1 MTLIKRAS
9 ESLRR
14 HRRHRRLVGSLVRV
28 LVTGTGITLVA
39 LQINLGELWQGLL
52 QADWRI
58 IGLAM
63 LIFQAGIFI
72 RAWRWW
78 ALLAALGPP
87 PRLMRLVGL
96 YYSGAF
102 FNTFLPTG
110 FGGDVV
116 RAVEIGQDTDTN
128 TAIATVGLDRLSGLA
143 VLFVIALGALPFS
156 LRILPGQLLLLI
168 AAVSVAGL
176 VGWALLLNTNVV
188 VAVLGWID
196 SLVGVVDLSRLVT
209 IAETIRSLSRKAV
222 RRAVLASFAFDLLL
236 IGTQYVLS
244 LAFDLGVPLLV
255 FALFT
260 PLSSLLLLLPSI
272 QGLGVREPAL
282 TLLLGAVG
290 VPAEQAVAF
299 AVGVYSLT
307 LSTGLVGAVY
317 YAIYS
322 LVSVARRRAE
332 IAPGA
337 AVEDAGGQP
346 GYNGRHDS

>member
-1 MTLIKRAS
+1 MTLIERAS
-9 ESLRR
+9 ELF
-14 HRRHRRLVGSLVRV
+14 RRHRRLVGNLVRV
-28 LVTGTGITLVA
+28 LVTVTGITIVA

-52 QADWRI
+52 LADWRI
-58 IGLAM
+58 VAIAM

-72 RAWRWW
+72 RALRWW

-87 PRLMRLVGL
+87 PSLMRLVGL

-116 RAVEIGQDTDTN
+116 RAVEIGQDTDAN
-128 TAIATVGLDRLSGLA
+128 VAIATVGLDRLSGLA
-143 VLFVIALGALPFS
+143 VLFIIALGALPFS
-156 LRILPGQLLLLI
+156 LNILPSQLILLI
-168 AAVSVAGL
+168 IAVCVAGL
-176 VGWALLLNTNVV
+176 VGWVLLLHTRVV
-188 VAVLGWID
+188 VSVLGWAD
-196 SLVGVVDLSRLVT
+196 SRLKIVDLSRLVA
-209 IAETIRSLSRKAV
+209 IAETIRTLSRQAV

-236 IGTQYVLS
+236 IGTQYILS
-244 LAFDLGVPLLV
+244 LAFDLGVPILV

-282 TLLLGAVG
+282 TLLLGSVG
-290 VPAEQAVAF
+290 VPPEQAVAF

-322 LVSVARRRAE
+322 LASVARRRA
-332 IAPGA
+332 GA
-337 AVEDAGGQP
+337 VPEAEVEDAG
-346 GYNGRHDS
+346 R

>member
-1 MTLIKRAS
+1 MTLIERAS
-9 ESLRR
+9 EWL
-14 HRRHRRLVGSLVRV
+14 RRHRRLVGNLVRL

-52 QADWRI
+52 LADWRI
-58 IGLAM
+58 VAAAM

-72 RAWRWW
+72 RALRWW

-87 PRLMRLVGL
+87 PGLMRLVGL

-116 RAVEIGQDTDTN
+116 RAVEIGQDTDAN
-128 TAIATVGLDRLSGLA
+128 VAIATVALDRLSGLA
-143 VLFVIALGALPFS
+143 VLFIIALGALPFS
-156 LRILPGQLLLLI
+156 LSILPGHLTLLI
-168 AAVSVAGL
+168 IAVCVAGL
-176 VGWALLLNTNVV
+176 AGWVLLLHTRVV
-188 VAVLGWID
+188 VGILGWVD
-196 SLVGVVDLSRLVT
+196 SLLKVVDLSRLVA
-209 IAETIRSLSRKAV
+209 IAETIRTLSRKAV

-244 LAFDLGVPLLV
+244 LAFDLGVPVLV

-282 TLLLGAVG
+282 TLLLGSVG
-290 VPAEQAVAF
+290 VPPEQAVAF

-322 LVSVARRRAE
+322 LASVAQRRAG
-332 IAPGA
+332 ATPGA
-337 AVEDAGGQP
+337 EVEDAG
-346 GYNGRHDS
+346 R

>member
-1 MTLIKRAS
+1 MTLIERAS
-9 ESLRR
+9 ELL
-14 HRRHRRLVGSLVRV
+14 RRHRRLVGNLVRV
-28 LVTGTGITLVA
+28 LVTVTGITIVA

-52 QADWRI
+52 LADWRI
-58 IGLAM
+58 VAAAM

-72 RAWRWW
+72 RAWRWR

-87 PRLMRLVGL
+87 PGLMRLVGL

-116 RAVEIGQDTDTN
+116 RAVEIGQDTDAN
-128 TAIATVGLDRLSGLA
+128 VAIATVGLDRLSGLA
-143 VLFVIALGALPFS
+143 VLFIIALVALPFS
-156 LRILPGQLLLLI
+156 LTILPGQLTLLI
-168 AAVSVAGL
+168 VVVCVAGL
-176 VGWALLLNTNVV
+176 VGWVLLLHTQNVV
-188 VAVLGWID
+188 SVLRWVD
-196 SLVGVVDLSRLVT
+196 SLLKVVDLARLVA
-209 IAETIRSLSRKAV
+209 IAETIRTLSRKAV
-222 RRAVLASFAFDLLL
+222 RRAVMASFAFDLLL
-236 IGTQYVLS
+236 IWTQYVLS
-244 LAFDLGVPLLV
+244 LAFDLGVPILV

-282 TLLLGAVG
+282 TLLLGSVG
-290 VPAEQAVAF
+290 VPPEQAVAF

-322 LVSVARRRAE
+322 LASVARRRAE
-332 IAPGA
+332 
-337 AVEDAGGQP
+337 AVPEVEIEDAG
-346 GYNGRHDS
+346 R

>member
-1 MTLIKRAS
+1 MTLFERAS
-9 ESLRR
+9 EWL
-14 HRRHRRLVGSLVRV
+14 RRHRRLVGNLVRL

-52 QADWRI
+52 LADWRI
-58 IGLAM
+58 VAAAM

-72 RAWRWW
+72 RALRWW

-87 PRLMRLVGL
+87 PGLMRLVGL

-116 RAVEIGQDTDTN
+116 RAVEIGQDTDAN
-128 TAIATVGLDRLSGLA
+128 VAIATVALDRLSGLA
-143 VLFVIALGALPFS
+143 VLFIIALGALPFS
-156 LRILPGQLLLLI
+156 LSILPGHLTLLI
-168 AAVSVAGL
+168 IAVCVAGL
-176 VGWALLLNTNVV
+176 AGWVLLLHTRVV
-188 VAVLGWID
+188 VGILEWVD
-196 SLVGVVDLSRLVT
+196 SLLKVVDLSRLVA
-209 IAETIRSLSRKAV
+209 IAETIRTLSRKAV

-244 LAFDLGVPLLV
+244 LAFDLGVPVLV

-282 TLLLGAVG
+282 TLLLGSVG
-290 VPAEQAVAF
+290 VPPEQAVAF

-322 LVSVARRRAE
+322 LASVAQRRAG
-332 IAPGA
+332 ATPGA
-337 AVEDAGGQP
+337 EVEDAG
-346 GYNGRHDS
+346 R

>member
-1 MTLIKRAS
+1 MTMIQRAS

-14 HRRHRRLVGSLVRV
+14 HRRLAGNLLRV

-52 QADWRI
+52 LADWRI
-58 IGLAM
+58 AGLAM
-63 LIFQAGIFI
+63 LIFQAGIVI
-72 RAWRWW
+72 RALRWR

-110 FGGDVV
+110 FGGDVL
-116 RAVEIGQDTDTN
+116 RAVEIGQDTDAN

-143 VLFVIALGALPFS
+143 VLFVIALVALPFAPGV
-156 LRILPGQLLLLI
+156 LPGQLMLLI
-168 AAVSVAGL
+168 AAVCVAGL
-176 VGWALLLNTNVV
+176 AGWVLLLNTGVV
-188 VAVLGWID
+188 VALLEWID
-196 SLVGVVDLSRLVT
+196 GLVGVADLSRLT
-209 IAETIRSLSRKAV
+209 AIAKTIRSLDRRAV
-222 RRAVLASFAFDLLL
+222 RQAVLASFAFDFLL
-236 IGTQYVLS
+236 IGTQYILS
-244 LAFDLGVPLLV
+244 LAFDLGVPIQV

-282 TLLLGAVG
+282 TLLLGSVG
-290 VPAEQAVAF
+290 VPPEQAVAF

-322 LVSVARRRAE
+322 LASVARRRAE
-332 IAPGA
+332 
-337 AVEDAGGQP
+337 AVPEVEIEDAG
-346 GYNGRHDS
+346 R

>member
-1 MTLIKRAS
+1 MTLIERAS
-9 ESLRR
+9 ELL
-14 HRRHRRLVGSLVRV
+14 RRHRRLVGNLVRV
-28 LVTGTGITLVA
+28 LVTVTGITLVA

-52 QADWRI
+52 LADWRI
-58 IGLAM
+58 VAVAM

-72 RAWRWW
+72 RALRWW
-78 ALLAALGPP
+78 ALLVALGPP
-87 PRLMRLVGL
+87 PSLMRLVGL

-116 RAVEIGQDTDTN
+116 RAVEIGQDTDAN
-128 TAIATVGLDRLSGLA
+128 VAIATVGLDRLSGLA
-143 VLFVIALGALPFS
+143 VLFIIALGALPFS
-156 LRILPGQLLLLI
+156 LSILPGQLILLI
-168 AAVSVAGL
+168 VAVCVAGL
-176 VGWALLLNTNVV
+176 VGWVLLLHTRIVV
-188 VAVLGWID
+188 SVLGWVD
-196 SLVGVVDLSRLVT
+196 SLLKAVDLSRLVA
-209 IAETIRSLSRKAV
+209 IADTIRTLNRQAV
-222 RRAVLASFAFDLLL
+222 RRAVMASFAFDLLL

-244 LAFDLGVPLLV
+244 LAFDLGVPILV

-282 TLLLGAVG
+282 TLLLGSVG
-290 VPAEQAVAF
+290 VPPEQAVAF

-322 LVSVARRRAE
+322 LASVARRRAE
-332 IAPGA
+332 
-337 AVEDAGGQP
+337 AVPEVEIEDAG
-346 GYNGRHDS
+346 R

>member
-1 MTLIKRAS
+1 MTLIERAS
-9 ESLRR
+9 EWL
-14 HRRHRRLVGSLVRV
+14 RRHRRLVGNLVRL

-52 QADWRI
+52 LADWRI
-58 IGLAM
+58 VAAAM
-63 LIFQAGIFI
+63 LIFQVGIFI
-72 RAWRWW
+72 RALRWW

-87 PRLMRLVGL
+87 PGLMRLVGL

-116 RAVEIGQDTDTN
+116 RAVEIGQDTDAN
-128 TAIATVGLDRLSGLA
+128 VAIATVALDRLSGLA
-143 VLFVIALGALPFS
+143 VLFIIALGALPFS
-156 LRILPGQLLLLI
+156 LSILPGHLTLLI
-168 AAVSVAGL
+168 IAVCVAGL
-176 VGWALLLNTNVV
+176 AGWVLLLHTRVV
-188 VAVLGWID
+188 VGILGWVD
-196 SLVGVVDLSRLVT
+196 SLLKVVDLSRLVA
-209 IAETIRSLSRKAV
+209 IAETIRTLSRKAV
-222 RRAVLASFAFDLLL
+222 RRAVLASFVFDLLL

-244 LAFDLGVPLLV
+244 LAFDLGVPVLV

-282 TLLLGAVG
+282 TLLLGSVG
-290 VPAEQAVAF
+290 VPPEQAVAF

-322 LVSVARRRAE
+322 LASVAQRRAG
-332 IAPGA
+332 ATPGA
-337 AVEDAGGQP
+337 EVEDAG
-346 GYNGRHDS
+346 R

>member
-1 MTLIKRAS
+1 MTLIEHAS
-9 ESLRR
+9 ELL
-14 HRRHRRLVGSLVRV
+14 RRHRRLVGNLVRV
-28 LVTGTGITLVA
+28 LVTVTGITLVA

-52 QADWRI
+52 LADWRI
-58 IGLAM
+58 VAAAM
-63 LIFQAGIFI
+63 LIFQVGIFI
-72 RAWRWW
+72 RALRWW

-87 PRLMRLVGL
+87 PSLMRLVGL

-116 RAVEIGQDTDTN
+116 RAVEIGQDTDAN
-128 TAIATVGLDRLSGLA
+128 VAIATVGLDRLSGLA
-143 VLFVIALGALPFS
+143 VLFIIALGALPFS
-156 LRILPGQLLLLI
+156 LSILPGQLTLLI
-168 AAVSVAGL
+168 VVVCVVGL
-176 VGWALLLNTNVV
+176 VGWVLLLHTRIVV
-188 VAVLGWID
+188 SVLRWVD
-196 SLVGVVDLSRLVT
+196 SLLKVVDLARLVA
-209 IAETIRSLSRKAV
+209 IAETIRTLSRKAV
-222 RRAVLASFAFDLLL
+222 RRAVMASFAFDLLL

-244 LAFDLGVPLLV
+244 LAFDLGVPILV

-282 TLLLGAVG
+282 TLLLGSVG
-290 VPAEQAVAF
+290 VPPEQAVAF

-322 LVSVARRRAE
+322 LASVARRRAE
-332 IAPGA
+332 
-337 AVEDAGGQP
+337 AVPEVEIEDAG
-346 GYNGRHDS
+346 R